1 MDIIFKAELRNIKIV
16 YNFLKSISFR
26 EVMLKQ
32 IFICSSVEGTKLF
45 GTRLEV
51 YNKIIKIQN
60 PASPI

>member
-32 IFICSSVEGTKLF
+32 IFICSSVEGTKIF

-51 YNKIIKIQN
+51 
-60 PASPI
+60 